1 MLEIKHEPGDSPK
14 WLCKESQTNI
24 WLTFGYQTELVQP
37 QPAAISRKDQL
48 IVTAAKTPTT
58 TNQTKIITKKTI
70 TNNKTSTRF
79 IQ

>member
-37 QPAAISRKDQL
+37 QPATISRKHQQ
-48 IVTAAKTPTT
+48 IITKTNTPTT
-58 TNQTKIITKKTI
+58 TNQTKLITKTI

-79 IQ
+79 IR